1 MAIHTAQPIQTNGRR
16 SMLEIPRFLAGST
29 LRVAGALMALGLVAC
44 GGSAAGGGTTT
55 PANAAKDPQGNV
67 VKSSSGQAVS
77 KEAESAWKEALASF
91 EAAEKAGWNEDSC
104 DSVSSEFGKANKEQG
119 GRFAE
124 AIFMSGLALDRCRQS
139 DDAQKRYNEAL
150 EIDPKQCGARVRW
163 QLLARS
169 GVSSAAC
176 LQMLESEFRANAEIA
191 VVVLGVNDVVE
202 QVPSQQ
208 AVRARESIANRLRN
222 AHGVGHVV
230 FAPLPPVGRFPG
242 LPQPLRWVAGSDAR
256 RHDKAVAA
264 WAASRDDV
272 SHVPIHLPLNRG
284 VMAQD
289 GFHPGEAVYRVCGV
303 ALAEHI
309 ATRVWPLLR
318 APARR
323 ASG

>member
-1 MAIHTAQPIQTNGRR
+1 MSLTAKLLLSPLLVAQALATRSRMPRLPEAGGDRAGEVGRGPLLR
-16 SMLEIPRFLAGST
+16 LLILGDSSAVGVGVSRQADALAGHLS
-29 LRVAGALMALGLVAC
+29 R
-44 GGSAAGGGTTT
+44 
-55 PANAAKDPQGNV
+55 
-67 VKSSSGQAVS
+67 
-77 KEAESAWKEALASF
+77 ALA
-91 EAAEKAGWNEDSC
+91 
-104 DSVSSEFGKANKEQG
+104 
-119 GRFAE
+119 
-124 AIFMSGLALDRCRQS
+124 
-139 DDAQKRYNEAL
+139 
-150 EIDPKQCGARVRW
+150 KQCGARVRW